1 MPQEM
6 PEVPAVDAEAWDA
19 RFEIGRPDHRIE
31 IAAAYVREF
40 AEAQQV
46 RARDGV
52 EVVFLGGGNTTR
64 LRAERLVL
72 EHKRDRFGLAGGVI
86 LTAGDHLEM
95 QADTLVWSGEDERL
109 RIPGPLRVDFARG
122 WERGHN
128 LSSNFAV
135 DSWTLEAV
143 EGHWRSKGGQE
154 VVIRAKREESWS
166 FDGLQEITYDSVQ
179 VHYNG
184 ITLAG
189 ARATFAPE
197 AQKLVFT
204 NGIEGADSLL
214 RFTAAR
220 AEVDIVAEKVLAR
233 GRVDYRE
240 DEIELA
246 AAEVAEDRSAG
257 RLQAWGA
264 PAVFVHGARRIAAPA
279 LGYARDARVLTAW
292 DGVEFSEGERRLQS
306 GALRYERDA
315 AVLAVWDD
323 VDLRAPEFEGRLS
336 GDSLY
341 FDLVGEQGRVVGT
354 PSLRRAGAAQ
364 DTFSLAAEVLH
375 FELARRRLEGIG
387 GFALRAE
394 GVALAAARGVYE
406 ADSARVLAADGVV
419 LHHRRTEC
427 DCHSRLEAD
436 SMVVALVDNQVEQIS
451 MPGRVFAQ
459 VDTEDRRNWI
469 EGRGSRVFMVAGDLE
484 RVEVDAEADV
494 THRHLDTD
502 EVNRFHGQRMT
513 LHFDAGGLRRA
524 LVSGSAQLVTR
535 LQDEGGEVVVNEVV
549 GQELEILFT
558 DGSIAEVGIG
568 PDIEGRYFPP
578 EEEP

>member
-1 MPQEM
+1 MP
-6 PEVPAVDAEAWDA
+6 AIDGEAWDA
-19 RFEIGRPDHRIE
+19 RFEIGRPDHRID
-31 IAAAYVREF
+31 ITAAYVREF

-52 EVVFLGGGNTTR
+52 EVVFRGGGHTTE

-86 LTAGDHLEM
+86 LTAGDSLEV
-95 QADTLVWSGEDERL
+95 QADTLVWAGEDERL
-109 RIPGPLRVDFARG
+109 RIPGSLRVEVAWG
-122 WERGHN
+122 WERARN

-143 EGHWRSKGGQE
+143 EGHWRSEGGKE
-154 VVIRAKREESWS
+154 VVIRARREESWRV
-166 FDGLQEITYDSVQ
+166 GGVQEITYDSVQ
-179 VHYNG
+179 VQYDG

-197 AQKLVFT
+197 GQKLVFAS
-204 NGIEGADSLL
+204 GITGADSLS

-220 AEVDIVAEKVLAR
+220 AEVDIAAEQLLAR
-233 GRVDYRE
+233 GEVDYRE

-246 AAEVAEDRSAG
+246 AAEVAEDRRAG
-257 RLQAWGA
+257 RLRARGT
-264 PAVFVHGARRIAAPA
+264 PAVFVQGARRIAAPI
-279 LGYARDARVLTAW
+279 LGYARAVRVLTARE
-292 DGVEFSEGERRLQS
+292 GVEFSEGQRRLQA

-315 AVLAVWDD
+315 AVLAVWDE
-323 VDLRAPEFEGRLS
+323 VDLRAPELEGRLT

-341 FDLVGEQGRVVGT
+341 FDLDREQGRLVGA
-354 PSLRRAGAAQ
+354 PSLRRAGADG
-364 DTFSLAAEVLH
+364 DTLSLAAGVLR
-375 FELARRRLEGIG
+375 FELAHRRLEGTG
-387 GFALRAE
+387 KFALRAE

-419 LHHRRTEC
+419 LHHRSAAR
-427 DCHSRLEAD
+427 DYRSRLEAD
-436 SMVVALVDNQVEQIS
+436 SMVVALVDNQVEQIA

-459 VDTEDRRNWI
+459 VDSEARRNWI
-469 EGRGSRVFMVAGDLE
+469 EGLGGRVFMVAGDLE
-484 RVEVDAEADV
+484 RVEIDAEADV
-494 THRHLDTD
+494 TYRHLDQD

-524 LVSGSAQLVTR
+524 LVSGNAQLVTR
-535 LQDEGGEVVVNEVV
+535 LQEEGGEVAVNEV
-549 GQELEILFT
+549 GGEELEIHFA

-568 PDIEGRYFPP
+568 PDIEGSYYPP